1 VADEEHPLGGPQRAS
16 FEVER
21 AQLEVALKALAEEA
35 RNELERVTQ
44 NEKEMTTV
52 FKSAAFKKALAANAE
67 LTPLV
72 ERSKETFA
80 QDLAALKEAVTSI
93 EARRRIIIRDLGKL
107 AVLLR

>member
-1 VADEEHPLGGPQRAS
+1 MADKENAFGEAQRAS
-16 FEVER
+16 FGVER

-35 RNELERVTQ
+35 RQELQRVTQ
-44 NEKEMTTV
+44 NGKEMTTV
-52 FKSAAFKKALAANAE
+52 LKSAAFKKSLAANSE

-72 ERSKETFA
+72 ERSKETMA

-93 EARRRIIIRDLGKL
+93 ETRRRTIARDLDKL